1 MVAKVLGKTGVP
13 INDRSMIY
21 KAVVQGM
28 LIYRGEIWV
37 VMDMIMTVQK
47 VLHHRIA
54 RYIEGIRAHRG
65 GGGEWEWALVGAA
78 PEVTGLW
85 PIREY
90 IRIRQGKIAEY
101 VVGMLI

>member
-54 RYIEGIRAHRG
+54 R
-65 GGGEWEWALVGAA
+65 
-78 PEVTGLW
+78 
-85 PIREY
+85 
-90 IRIRQGKIAEY
+90 
-101 VVGMLI
+101 